1 MKEYYGSIDKV
12 EVGKRI
18 REIREANGLTQEQM
32 AEILKVTVNAV
43 RGYEKGEYGVSKE
56 VMLRFRQYFHVTADY
71 LLFGY
76 GDSDENLFF
85 LVDNASDA
93 DKMKILARL
102 MIYFVADKKKT
113 YGQDLDWGNTA
124 DRFKEL
130 FGDMPE

>member
-18 REIREANGLTQEQM
+18 RGIREANGLTQEQM

-43 RGYEKGEYGVSKE
+43 KGYEKGEYGLSKE

-76 GDSDENLFF
+76 RENDQNLFF
-85 LVDNASDA
+85 MVENASDA
-93 DKMKILARL
+93 DKMKILVRL
-102 MIYFVADKKKT
+102 MVYFVADKKKT
-113 YGQDLDWGNTA
+113 YGQELGWKDTA

-130 FGDMPE
+130 FGNLPE